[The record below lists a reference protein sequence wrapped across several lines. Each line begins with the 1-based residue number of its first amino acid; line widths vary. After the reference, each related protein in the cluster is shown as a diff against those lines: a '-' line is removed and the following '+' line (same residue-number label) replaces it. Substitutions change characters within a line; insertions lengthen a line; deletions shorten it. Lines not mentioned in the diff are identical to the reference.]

1 MNLEGYTPAPV
12 TSDQLA
18 LEDRWILSR
27 LSTVAAEM
35 TQYLERYQFDAA
47 TRAIREFTWN
57 EFCDWYLEMIKP
69 RLRRDEGRGSRVEGR
84 GADARPVAQRLL
96 LAVLDTL
103 VRLLQPFTPFICE
116 ELWQRLNELAP
127 ERSLPDA
134 CDNSNPKSKIQNP
147 RSEILSPRPAESAAI
162 IAKWPELP
170 AAWRDE
176 ALEKRFGRLQDT
188 IVAVRNVRA
197 IYNIPPGTQLKLLV
211 RASPDVAGDLR
222 NVAAQF
228 DNLAKVVLEAAG
240 AEVIRPPAS
249 ASFSMGDADGYVP
262 LEGIINRDAEL
273 ERQQKEAEK
282 LRKHFAGHEAKLNN
296 ANFVDK
302 APPEV
307 VANVRETL
315 DGLRKQLASVEEIID
330 DLSGS

>member
-1 MNLEGYTPAPV
+1 
-12 TSDQLA
+12 
-18 LEDRWILSR
+18 
-27 LSTVAAEM
+27 
-35 TQYLERYQFDAA
+35 
-47 TRAIREFTWN
+47 
-57 EFCDWYLEMIKP
+57 
-69 RLRRDEGRGSRVEGR
+69 
-84 GADARPVAQRLL
+84 
-96 LAVLDTL
+96 
-103 VRLLQPFTPFICE
+103 
-116 ELWQRLNELAP
+116 LNELAP
-127 ERSLPDA
+127 KRALPPDPSQFS
-134 CDNSNPKSKIQNP
+134 DRK
-147 RSEILSPRPAESAAI
+147 SEISDLKTQILAPRAAEPAAI
-162 IAKWPELP
+162 VAAWPALP
-170 AAWRDE
+170 AAWQDE

-211 RASPDVAGDLR
+211 RATPDVAGDLR

-228 DNLAKVVLEAAG
+228 DNLAKVVLEAVG

-282 LRKHFAGHEAKLNN
+282 LRKHIAGHEAKL
-296 ANFVDK
+296 ANEAFVGK

-315 DGLRKQLASVEEIID
+315 DGLRKQLASVEEIIR
-330 DLSGS
+330 DLSGN

>member
-1 MNLEGYTPAPV
+1 
-12 TSDQLA
+12 
-18 LEDRWILSR
+18 
-27 LSTVAAEM
+27 M

-69 RLRRDEGRGSRVEGR
+69 RLRRVESGESRVESGDD
-84 GADARPVAQRLL
+84 GTARAVAQRIL

-134 CDNSNPKSKIQNP
+134 CDSSNPKSKIQNP
-147 RSEILSPRPAESAAI
+147 KSQILKPRPAEPAAI
-162 IAKWPELP
+162 IAAWPALP
-170 AAWRDE
+170 AAWHDE
-176 ALEKRFGRLQDT
+176 TLEKRFGRLQDT

-211 RASPDVAGDLR
+211 RATPDVAGDLR

-282 LRKHFAGHEAKLNN
+282 LRKHIAGHEAKL
-296 ANFVDK
+296 ANESFVGK
-302 APPEV
+302 APAEV

-315 DGLRKQLASVEEIID
+315 DGLRRQLASIEEIIR
-330 DLSGS
+330 DLSAN